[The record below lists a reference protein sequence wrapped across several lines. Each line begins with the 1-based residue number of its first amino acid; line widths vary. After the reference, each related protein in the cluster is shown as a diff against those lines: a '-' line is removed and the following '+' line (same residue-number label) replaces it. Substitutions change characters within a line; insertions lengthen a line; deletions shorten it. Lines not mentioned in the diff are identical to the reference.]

1 MMEKFDI
8 AIIGGGIV
16 GLATA
21 MSAQKKY
28 NNKKIAVFEK
38 ENSLANHQTGNNSG
52 VIHAGIYYQPTS
64 QKAKFCWP
72 GSLMLREFCDS
83 NKIKYEMC
91 GKLIIATDESEIE
104 RLNDLYERGKEN
116 GVVGLELVDQKRIH
130 EIEPYVK
137 AVKGLWSPNTGII
150 DYKKLTESYADIFK
164 KDGGKVYKNHKLLNI
179 NSTQNNIILE
189 TNNDDYETKYL
200 INCAGL
206 YADRVAKM
214 MNLDFD
220 VRIVPFRGEYYTLTN
235 KSEKMVNGLIYPVP
249 DPDLP
254 FLGVHF
260 TKRINGEVEAGPN
273 AVMAYSR
280 EGYKKSEINLKDMF
294 ESFSYPG
301 FWKMV
306 KSNWKTGISEQY
318 RSINKFKFVDSLK
331 KLIPCI
337 SSDDLTNP
345 GAGVRAQAIDKNGNL
360 LQDFSIVKTN
370 NSLHVLSA
378 PSPGATSSLKIAEHL
393 MTELTI

>member
-1 MMEKFDI
+1 MEKFDI
-8 AIIGGGIV
+8 SIIGGGIV

-21 MSAQKKY
+21 MYALEKY
-28 NNKKIAVFEK
+28 PNKKIGVFEK
-38 ENSLANHQTGNNSG
+38 EDVLAKHQTGNNSG
-52 VIHAGIYYQPTS
+52 VIHAGIYYQPSS

-72 GSLMLREFCDS
+72 GSLLLREFCDR
-83 NKIKYEMC
+83 NEINYEMC
-91 GKLIIATDESEIE
+91 GKLIVATDESEID
-104 RLNDLYERGKEN
+104 RLNNLYERGKQN
-116 GVVGLELVDQKRIH
+116 GVTGLQLIDKEKIN
-130 EIEPYVK
+130 EIEPYVD
-137 AVKGLWSPNTGII
+137 AIKGLWSPNTGII
-150 DYKKLTESYADIFK
+150 DYKDLTVAYSNIFENK
-164 KDGGKVYKNHKLLNI
+164 GGTIYKNQEILSI
-179 NSTQNNIILE
+179 NQTQNNLILQ
-189 TNNDDYETKYL
+189 TNSQEYETKYL
-200 INCAGL
+200 INCGGL
-206 YADRVAKM
+206 FADRVAKM
-214 MNLDFD
+214 MKLDFD

-235 KSEKMVNGLIYPVP
+235 ESKKMVNGLIYPVP

-280 EGYKKSEINLKDMF
+280 EGYNKFDINLKDMY

-306 KSNWKTGISEQY
+306 KSNWKTGLTEQY
-318 RSINKFKFVDSLK
+318 RSLNKLKFVDSLK
-331 KLIPCI
+331 KLIPTI
-337 SSDDLTNP
+337 SSKDLNNP

-360 LQDFSIVKTN
+360 LQDFSIVKTA

-393 MTELTI
+393 MKEIEI

>member
-1 MMEKFDI
+1 MEKIDI
-8 AIIGGGIV
+8 SIVGGGIV

-21 MSAQKKY
+21 MYAQEKY
-28 NNKKIAVFEK
+28 PDKKISVFEK
-38 ENSLANHQTGNNSG
+38 EDILAKHQTGNNSG
-52 VIHAGIYYQPTS
+52 VIHAGIYYQPSS

-72 GSLMLREFCDS
+72 GSLLLREFCDR
-83 NKIKYEMC
+83 NEIKYEMC
-91 GKLIIATDESEIE
+91 GKLIVATDESEIE
-104 RLNDLYERGKEN
+104 RLNNLYERGKQN
-116 GVVGLELVDQKRIH
+116 GVTGLQLIDKEKINEL
-130 EIEPYVK
+130 EPYVN
-137 AVKGLWSPNTGII
+137 AIKGLWSPNTGII
-150 DYKKLTESYADIFK
+150 DYKDLTVAYSNVFENK
-164 KDGGKVYKNHKLLNI
+164 GGIIYKNQEILSI
-179 NSTQNNIILE
+179 NQNQNNLILQ
-189 TNNDDYETKYL
+189 TNSQEYETKYL

-206 YADRVAKM
+206 FADRVAKM
-214 MNLDFD
+214 MKLDFD

-235 KSEKMVNGLIYPVP
+235 ESKNMVNGLIYPVP
-249 DPDLP
+249 DPELP

-280 EGYKKSEINLKDMF
+280 EGYNKFDINLKDMY

-306 KSNWKTGISEQY
+306 KSNWKTGLSEQY
-318 RSINKFKFVDSLK
+318 RSMNKLKFVDSLK
-331 KLIPCI
+331 KLIPTI
-337 SSDDLTNP
+337 SSKDLNNP

-360 LQDFSIVKTN
+360 LQDFSIVKTS

-393 MTELTI
+393 MTEIEI

>member
-1 MMEKFDI
+1 MKKFDI
-8 AIIGGGIV
+8 SIIGGGIV

-21 MSAQKKY
+21 MYAKEKY
-28 NNKKIAVFEK
+28 PEKTICVFEK
-38 ENSLANHQTGNNSG
+38 ENILAKHQTGNNSG
-52 VIHAGIYYQPTS
+52 VIHAGIYYQPNS

-72 GSLMLREFCDS
+72 GSLLLRKFCDQ
-83 NKIKYEMC
+83 NEIEYEMC
-91 GKLIIATDESEIE
+91 GKLIIATKEDEIE
-104 RLNDLYERGKEN
+104 RLNNLHERGLKN
-116 GVVGLELVDQKRIH
+116 GVEGLELIDKQKIK
-130 EIEPYVK
+130 EIEPYVE
-137 AVKGLWSPNTGII
+137 AIKGLWSPNTGII
-150 DYKKLTESYADIFK
+150 DYKKLTEAYANIFNNN
-164 KDGGKVYKNHKLLNI
+164 GGLILKNHELMNI
-179 NSTQNNIILE
+179 EENDKSLILE
-189 TNNDDYETKYL
+189 TNIGEYETNYL
-200 INCAGL
+200 INCSGL
-206 YADRVAKM
+206 FADRVAKM
-214 MNLDFD
+214 MDLDFD

-235 KSEKMVNGLIYPVP
+235 ESEKMVNGLIYPVP

-280 EGYKKSEINLKDMF
+280 EGYKKFDINLKDMY

-306 KSNWKTGISEQY
+306 KSNWKTGLSEQY
-318 RSINKFKFVDSLK
+318 RSLNKLKFVKSLQT
-331 KLIPCI
+331 LIPSI
-337 SSDDLTNP
+337 SSKDLTNP

-393 MTELTI
+393 MNEITI

>member
-1 MMEKFDI
+1 MKKFDI
-8 AIIGGGIV
+8 SIIGGGIV

-21 MSAQKKY
+21 MYAKEKY
-28 NNKKIAVFEK
+28 PEKTICVFEK
-38 ENSLANHQTGNNSG
+38 ENILAKHQTGNNSG
-52 VIHAGIYYQPTS
+52 VIHAGIYYQPNS

-72 GSLMLREFCDS
+72 GSLLLRKFCDQ
-83 NKIKYEMC
+83 NEIEYEMC
-91 GKLIIATDESEIE
+91 GKLIIATKEDEIE
-104 RLNDLYERGKEN
+104 RLNNLHERGLKN
-116 GVVGLELVDQKRIH
+116 GVEGLELIDKQKIK
-130 EIEPYVK
+130 EIEPYVE
-137 AVKGLWSPNTGII
+137 AIKGLWSPNTGII
-150 DYKKLTESYADIFK
+150 DYKKLTEAYANIFNNN
-164 KDGGKVYKNHKLLNI
+164 GGLILKNHELMNI
-179 NSTQNNIILE
+179 EENDKSLILE
-189 TNNDDYETKYL
+189 TNIGEYETNYL
-200 INCAGL
+200 INCSGL
-206 YADRVAKM
+206 FADRVAKM
-214 MNLDFD
+214 MDLDFD

-235 KSEKMVNGLIYPVP
+235 ESEKMVNGLIYPVP

-280 EGYKKSEINLKDMF
+280 EGYKKFDINLKDMY

-306 KSNWKTGISEQY
+306 KSNWKTGLSEQY
-318 RSINKFKFVDSLK
+318 RSLNKLKFVKSLQT
-331 KLIPCI
+331 LIPSI
-337 SSDDLTNP
+337 SSQDLTNP

-393 MTELTI
+393 MKEITI

>member
-1 MMEKFDI
+1 MKKFDI
-8 AIIGGGIV
+8 SIIGGGIV

-21 MSAQKKY
+21 MYAKEKY
-28 NNKKIAVFEK
+28 PEKTICVFEK
-38 ENSLANHQTGNNSG
+38 ENILAKHQTGNNSG
-52 VIHAGIYYQPTS
+52 VIHAGIYYQPNS

-72 GSLMLREFCDS
+72 GSLLLRKFCDQ
-83 NKIKYEMC
+83 NEIEYEMC
-91 GKLIIATDESEIE
+91 GKLIIATKEDEIE
-104 RLNDLYERGKEN
+104 RLNNLHERGLKN
-116 GVVGLELVDQKRIH
+116 GVKGLELIDKQKIK
-130 EIEPYVK
+130 EIERYVE
-137 AVKGLWSPNTGII
+137 AIKGLWSPNTGII
-150 DYKKLTESYADIFK
+150 DYKKLTEAYANIFNNN
-164 KDGGKVYKNHKLLNI
+164 GGLILKNHELMNI
-179 NSTQNNIILE
+179 EENDKSLILE
-189 TNNDDYETKYL
+189 TNIGEYETNYL
-200 INCAGL
+200 INCSGL
-206 YADRVAKM
+206 FADRVAKM
-214 MNLDFD
+214 MDLDFD

-235 KSEKMVNGLIYPVP
+235 ESEKMVNGLIYPVP

-280 EGYKKSEINLKDMF
+280 EGYKKFDINLKDMY

-306 KSNWKTGISEQY
+306 KSNWKTGLSEQY
-318 RSINKFKFVDSLK
+318 RSLNKLKFVKSLQT
-331 KLIPCI
+331 LIPSI
-337 SSDDLTNP
+337 SSKDLTNP

-393 MTELTI
+393 MNEITI

>member
-1 MMEKFDI
+1 MEKFDI
-8 AIIGGGIV
+8 SIIGGGIV

-21 MSAQKKY
+21 MYALEKY
-28 NNKKIAVFEK
+28 PNKKISVFEK
-38 ENSLANHQTGNNSG
+38 EDVLAKHQTGNNSG
-52 VIHAGIYYQPTS
+52 VIHAGIYYQPSS

-72 GSLMLREFCDS
+72 GSLLLREFCDR
-83 NKIKYEMC
+83 NEINYEMC
-91 GKLIIATDESEIE
+91 GKLIVATDESEID
-104 RLNDLYERGKEN
+104 RLNNLYERGKQN
-116 GVVGLELVDQKRIH
+116 GVTGLQLVDTEKIN
-130 EIEPYVK
+130 EIEPYVD
-137 AVKGLWSPNTGII
+137 AIKGLWSPNTGII
-150 DYKKLTESYADIFK
+150 DYKDLTVAYSNIFENK
-164 KDGGKVYKNHKLLNI
+164 GGTIYKNQEILSI
-179 NSTQNNIILE
+179 NQTQNNLILQ
-189 TNNDDYETKYL
+189 TNSQEYETKYL
-200 INCAGL
+200 INCGGL
-206 YADRVAKM
+206 FADRVAKM
-214 MNLDFD
+214 MKLDFD

-235 KSEKMVNGLIYPVP
+235 ESKKMVNGLIYPVP

-280 EGYKKSEINLKDMF
+280 EGYNKFDINLKDMY

-306 KSNWKTGISEQY
+306 KSNWKTGLAEQY
-318 RSINKFKFVDSLK
+318 RSLNKLKFVDSLK
-331 KLIPCI
+331 KLIPTI
-337 SSDDLTNP
+337 SSKDLNNP

-360 LQDFSIVKTN
+360 LQDFSIVKTE

-393 MTELTI
+393 MKEIEI

>member
-1 MMEKFDI
+1 MEKFDI
-8 AIIGGGIV
+8 SIIGGGIV

-21 MSAQKKY
+21 MYALEKY
-28 NNKKIAVFEK
+28 PDKKIGVFEK
-38 ENSLANHQTGNNSG
+38 EDVLAKHQTGNNSG
-52 VIHAGIYYQPTS
+52 VIHAGIYYQPSS

-72 GSLMLREFCDS
+72 GSLLLREFCDR
-83 NKIKYEMC
+83 NEINYEMC
-91 GKLIIATDESEIE
+91 GKLIVATDESEID
-104 RLNDLYERGKEN
+104 RLNNLYERGKQN
-116 GVVGLELVDQKRIH
+116 GVTGLQLIDKEKIN
-130 EIEPYVK
+130 EIEPYVD
-137 AVKGLWSPNTGII
+137 AIKGLWSPNTGII
-150 DYKKLTESYADIFK
+150 DYKDLTVAYSNIFENK
-164 KDGGKVYKNHKLLNI
+164 GGTIYKNQEILSI
-179 NSTQNNIILE
+179 NQTQNNLILQ
-189 TNNDDYETKYL
+189 TNSQEYETKYL
-200 INCAGL
+200 INCGGL
-206 YADRVAKM
+206 FADRVAKM
-214 MNLDFD
+214 MKLDFD

-235 KSEKMVNGLIYPVP
+235 ESKKMVNGLIYPVP

-280 EGYKKSEINLKDMF
+280 EGYNKFDINLKDMY

-306 KSNWKTGISEQY
+306 KSNWKTGLTEQY
-318 RSINKFKFVDSLK
+318 RSLNKLKFVDSLK
-331 KLIPCI
+331 KLIPTI
-337 SSDDLTNP
+337 SSKDLNNP

-360 LQDFSIVKTN
+360 LQDFSIVKTE

-393 MTELTI
+393 MKEIEI

>member
-1 MMEKFDI
+1 MKKFDI
-8 AIIGGGIV
+8 SIIGGGIV

-21 MSAQKKY
+21 MYAKEKY
-28 NNKKIAVFEK
+28 PEKTICVFEK
-38 ENSLANHQTGNNSG
+38 ENILAKHQTGNNSG
-52 VIHAGIYYQPTS
+52 VIHAGIYYQPNS

-72 GSLMLREFCDS
+72 GSLLLRKFCDQ
-83 NKIKYEMC
+83 NEIEYEMC
-91 GKLIIATDESEIE
+91 GKLIIATKEDEIE
-104 RLNDLYERGKEN
+104 RLNNLHERGLKN
-116 GVVGLELVDQKRIH
+116 GVEGLELIDKQKIK
-130 EIEPYVK
+130 EIEPYVE
-137 AVKGLWSPNTGII
+137 AIKGLWSPNTGII
-150 DYKKLTESYADIFK
+150 DYKKLTEAYANIFNNN
-164 KDGGKVYKNHKLLNI
+164 GGLILKNHELMNI
-179 NSTQNNIILE
+179 EENDKSLILE
-189 TNNDDYETKYL
+189 TNIGEYETNYL
-200 INCAGL
+200 INCSGL
-206 YADRVAKM
+206 FADRVAKM
-214 MNLDFD
+214 MDLDFD

-235 KSEKMVNGLIYPVP
+235 ESEKMVNGLIYPVP

-280 EGYKKSEINLKDMF
+280 EGYKKFDINLKDMY
-294 ESFSYPG
+294 ESFSYTG

-306 KSNWKTGISEQY
+306 KSNWKTGLSEQY
-318 RSINKFKFVDSLK
+318 RSLNKLKFVKSLQT
-331 KLIPCI
+331 LIPSI
-337 SSDDLTNP
+337 SSKDLTNP

-393 MTELTI
+393 MNEITI

>member
-1 MMEKFDI
+1 MKKFDI
-8 AIIGGGIV
+8 SIIGGGIV

-21 MSAQKKY
+21 MYAKEKY
-28 NNKKIAVFEK
+28 PEKTICVFEK
-38 ENSLANHQTGNNSG
+38 ENILAKHQTGNNSG
-52 VIHAGIYYQPTS
+52 VIHAGIYYQPNS

-72 GSLMLREFCDS
+72 GSLLLRKFCDQ
-83 NKIKYEMC
+83 NEIEYEMC
-91 GKLIIATDESEIE
+91 GKLIIATKEEELE
-104 RLNDLYERGKEN
+104 RLNTLHERGLKN
-116 GVVGLELVDQKRIH
+116 GVQDLELVDKQKIK
-130 EIEPYVK
+130 EIEPYVE
-137 AVKGLWSPNTGII
+137 AIKGLWSPNTGII
-150 DYKKLTESYADIFK
+150 DYKKLTEAYANIFNNN
-164 KDGGKVYKNHKLLNI
+164 GGLILKNHELINI
-179 NSTQNNIILE
+179 EENDKSLILE
-189 TNNDDYETKYL
+189 TNIGEYETNYL
-200 INCAGL
+200 INCSGL
-206 YADRVAKM
+206 FADRVAKM
-214 MNLDFD
+214 MDLDFD

-235 KSEKMVNGLIYPVP
+235 ESEKMVNGLIYPVP

-280 EGYKKSEINLKDMF
+280 EGYKKFDINLKDMY

-306 KSNWKTGISEQY
+306 KSNWKTGLSEQY
-318 RSINKFKFVDSLK
+318 RSLNKLKFVKSLQT
-331 KLIPCI
+331 LIPSI
-337 SSDDLTNP
+337 SSKDLTDP

-360 LQDFSIVKTN
+360 LQDFSIVKTD

-393 MTELTI
+393 MHEITI

>member
-1 MMEKFDI
+1 MEKFDI
-8 AIIGGGIV
+8 SIIGGGIV

-21 MSAQKKY
+21 MYALEKY
-28 NNKKIAVFEK
+28 PDKKIGVFEK
-38 ENSLANHQTGNNSG
+38 EDVLAKHQTGNNSG
-52 VIHAGIYYQPTS
+52 VIHAGIYYQPSS

-72 GSLMLREFCDS
+72 GSLLLREFCDK
-83 NKIKYEMC
+83 NEINYEMC
-91 GKLIIATDESEIE
+91 GKLIVATDESEIG
-104 RLNDLYERGKEN
+104 RLNNLYERGKQN
-116 GVVGLELVDQKRIH
+116 GVTGLQLIDKEKIN
-130 EIEPYVK
+130 EIEPYVD
-137 AVKGLWSPNTGII
+137 AIKGLWSPNTGII
-150 DYKKLTESYADIFK
+150 DYKDLTVAYSNIFENK
-164 KDGGKVYKNHKLLNI
+164 GGTIYKNQEILSI
-179 NSTQNNIILE
+179 NQTQNNLILQ
-189 TNNDDYETKYL
+189 TNSQEYETKYL

-206 YADRVAKM
+206 FADRVAKM
-214 MNLDFD
+214 MKLDFD

-235 KSEKMVNGLIYPVP
+235 ESKKMVNGLIYPVP

-280 EGYKKSEINLKDMF
+280 EGYNKFDINLKDMY

-306 KSNWKTGISEQY
+306 KSNWKTGLTEQY
-318 RSINKFKFVDSLK
+318 RSLNKLKFVDSLK
-331 KLIPCI
+331 KLIPTI
-337 SSDDLTNP
+337 SSKDLNNP

-360 LQDFSIVKTN
+360 LQDFSIVKTE

-393 MTELTI
+393 MKEIEI

>member
-1 MMEKFDI
+1 MEKSDI
-8 AIIGGGIV
+8 SIIGGGIV

-21 MSAQKKY
+21 MYAQEKY
-28 NNKKIAVFEK
+28 PDKKISVFEK
-38 ENSLANHQTGNNSG
+38 EDVLAKHQTGNNSG
-52 VIHAGIYYQPTS
+52 VIHAGIYYQPSS

-72 GSLMLREFCDS
+72 GSLLLRDFCDR
-83 NKIKYEMC
+83 NEIKYEMC
-91 GKLIIATDESEIE
+91 GKLIVATDESEIG
-104 RLNDLYERGKEN
+104 RLNNLYERGKQN
-116 GVVGLELVDQKRIH
+116 GVTGLQLIDKEKIN
-130 EIEPYVK
+130 EIEPYVD
-137 AVKGLWSPNTGII
+137 AIKGLWSPNTGII
-150 DYKKLTESYADIFK
+150 DYKDLTVAYSNIFENK
-164 KDGGKVYKNHKLLNI
+164 GGTIYKNQEILSI
-179 NSTQNNIILE
+179 NQTQNNLILQ
-189 TNNDDYETKYL
+189 TNSQEYETKYL
-200 INCAGL
+200 INCGGL
-206 YADRVAKM
+206 FADRVAKM
-214 MNLDFD
+214 MKLDFD

-235 KSEKMVNGLIYPVP
+235 ESKKMVNGLIYPVP

-280 EGYKKSEINLKDMF
+280 EGYNKFDINLKDMY

-306 KSNWKTGISEQY
+306 KSNWKTGLTEQY
-318 RSINKFKFVDSLK
+318 RSLNKLKFVDSLK
-331 KLIPCI
+331 KLIPTI
-337 SSDDLTNP
+337 SSKDLNNP

-360 LQDFSIVKTN
+360 LQDFSIVKTE

-393 MTELTI
+393 MKEIEI

>member
-1 MMEKFDI
+1 MKKFDI
-8 AIIGGGIV
+8 SIIGGGIV

-21 MSAQKKY
+21 MYAKEKY
-28 NNKKIAVFEK
+28 PEKTICVFEK
-38 ENSLANHQTGNNSG
+38 ENILAKHQTGNNSG
-52 VIHAGIYYQPTS
+52 VIHAGIYYQPNS

-72 GSLMLREFCDS
+72 GSLLLRKFCDQ
-83 NKIKYEMC
+83 NEIEYEMC
-91 GKLIIATDESEIE
+91 GKLIIATKEDEIE
-104 RLNDLYERGKEN
+104 RLNNLHERGLKN
-116 GVVGLELVDQKRIH
+116 GVKGLELIDKQKIK
-130 EIEPYVK
+130 EIEPYVE
-137 AVKGLWSPNTGII
+137 AIKGLWSPNTGII
-150 DYKKLTESYADIFK
+150 DYKKLTEAYANIFNNN
-164 KDGGKVYKNHKLLNI
+164 GGLILKNHELMNI
-179 NSTQNNIILE
+179 EENDKSLILE
-189 TNNDDYETKYL
+189 TNIGEYETNYL
-200 INCAGL
+200 INCSGL
-206 YADRVAKM
+206 FADRVAKM
-214 MNLDFD
+214 MDLDFD

-235 KSEKMVNGLIYPVP
+235 ESEKMVNGLIYPVP

-280 EGYKKSEINLKDMF
+280 EGYKKFDINLKDMY

-306 KSNWKTGISEQY
+306 KSNWKTGLSEQY
-318 RSINKFKFVDSLK
+318 RSLNKLKFVKSLQT
-331 KLIPCI
+331 LIPSI
-337 SSDDLTNP
+337 SSKDLTNP

-393 MTELTI
+393 MNEITI

>member
-1 MMEKFDI
+1 MEKFDI
-8 AIIGGGIV
+8 SIIGGGIV

-21 MSAQKKY
+21 MYALEKY
-28 NNKKIAVFEK
+28 PNKKIGVFEK
-38 ENSLANHQTGNNSG
+38 EDVLAKHQTGNNSG
-52 VIHAGIYYQPTS
+52 VIHAGIYYQPSS

-72 GSLMLREFCDS
+72 GSLLLREFCDR
-83 NKIKYEMC
+83 NEINYEMC
-91 GKLIIATDESEIE
+91 GKLIVATDESEID
-104 RLNDLYERGKEN
+104 RLNNLYERGKQN
-116 GVVGLELVDQKRIH
+116 GVTGLQLIDKEKIN
-130 EIEPYVK
+130 EIEPYVD
-137 AVKGLWSPNTGII
+137 AIKGLWSPNTGII
-150 DYKKLTESYADIFK
+150 DYKDLTVAYSNIFENK
-164 KDGGKVYKNHKLLNI
+164 GGTIYKNQEILSI
-179 NSTQNNIILE
+179 NQTQNNLILQ
-189 TNNDDYETKYL
+189 TNSQEYETKYL
-200 INCAGL
+200 INCGGL
-206 YADRVAKM
+206 FADRVAKM
-214 MNLDFD
+214 MKLDFD

-235 KSEKMVNGLIYPVP
+235 ESKKMVNGLIYPVP

-280 EGYKKSEINLKDMF
+280 EGYNKFDINLKDMY

-306 KSNWKTGISEQY
+306 KSNWKTGLTEQY
-318 RSINKFKFVDSLK
+318 RSLNKLKFVDSLK
-331 KLIPCI
+331 KLIPTI
-337 SSDDLTNP
+337 SSKDLNNP

-360 LQDFSIVKTN
+360 LQDFSIVKTE

-393 MTELTI
+393 MKEIEI

>member
-1 MMEKFDI
+1 MKKFDI
-8 AIIGGGIV
+8 SIIGGGIV

-21 MSAQKKY
+21 MYAKEKY
-28 NNKKIAVFEK
+28 PEKTICVFEK
-38 ENSLANHQTGNNSG
+38 ENILAKHQTGNNSG
-52 VIHAGIYYQPTS
+52 VIHAGIYYQPNS

-72 GSLMLREFCDS
+72 GSLLLRKFCDQ
-83 NKIKYEMC
+83 NEIEYEMC
-91 GKLIIATDESEIE
+91 GKLIIATKEEELE
-104 RLNDLYERGKEN
+104 RLNTLHERGLKN
-116 GVVGLELVDQKRIH
+116 GVQDLELVDKQKIK
-130 EIEPYVK
+130 EIEPYVE
-137 AVKGLWSPNTGII
+137 AIKGLWSPNTGII
-150 DYKKLTESYADIFK
+150 DYKKLTEAYANIFNNN
-164 KDGGKVYKNHKLLNI
+164 GGLILKNHELINI
-179 NSTQNNIILE
+179 EENDKSLILE
-189 TNNDDYETKYL
+189 TNNDEYETNYL
-200 INCAGL
+200 INCSGL
-206 YADRVAKM
+206 FADRVAKM
-214 MNLDFD
+214 MDLDFD

-235 KSEKMVNGLIYPVP
+235 ESEKMVNGLIYPVP

-280 EGYKKSEINLKDMF
+280 EGYKKFDINLKDMY

-306 KSNWKTGISEQY
+306 KSNWKTGLSEQY
-318 RSINKFKFVDSLK
+318 RSLNKLKFVKSLQT
-331 KLIPCI
+331 LIPSI
-337 SSDDLTNP
+337 SSKDLTDP

-360 LQDFSIVKTN
+360 LQDFSIVKTD

-393 MTELTI
+393 MHEITI

>member
-1 MMEKFDI
+1 MKKFDI
-8 AIIGGGIV
+8 SIIGGGIV

-21 MSAQKKY
+21 MYAKEKY
-28 NNKKIAVFEK
+28 PEKTICVFEK
-38 ENSLANHQTGNNSG
+38 ENILAKHQTGNNSG
-52 VIHAGIYYQPTS
+52 VIHAGIYYQPNS
-64 QKAKFCWP
+64 QKAQFCWP
-72 GSLMLREFCDS
+72 GSLLLRKFCDQ
-83 NKIKYEMC
+83 NEIEYEMC
-91 GKLIIATDESEIE
+91 GKLIIATKEDEIE
-104 RLNDLYERGKEN
+104 RLNNLHERGLKN
-116 GVVGLELVDQKRIH
+116 GVKGLELIDKQKIK
-130 EIEPYVK
+130 EIEPYVE
-137 AVKGLWSPNTGII
+137 AIKGLWSPNTGII
-150 DYKKLTESYADIFK
+150 DYKKLTEAYANIFNNN
-164 KDGGKVYKNHKLLNI
+164 GGLILKNHELMNI
-179 NSTQNNIILE
+179 EENDKSLILE
-189 TNNDDYETKYL
+189 TNIGEYETNYL
-200 INCAGL
+200 INCSGL
-206 YADRVAKM
+206 FADRVAKM
-214 MNLDFD
+214 MDLDFN

-235 KSEKMVNGLIYPVP
+235 ESEKMVNGLIYPVP

-280 EGYKKSEINLKDMF
+280 EGYKKFDINLKDMY

-306 KSNWKTGISEQY
+306 KSNWKTGLSEQY
-318 RSINKFKFVDSLK
+318 RSLNKLKFVKSLQT
-331 KLIPCI
+331 LIPSI
-337 SSDDLTNP
+337 SSKDLTNP

-393 MTELTI
+393 MNEITI

>member
-1 MMEKFDI
+1 MEKFDI
-8 AIIGGGIV
+8 SIIGGGIV

-21 MSAQKKY
+21 MYALEKY
-28 NNKKIAVFEK
+28 PDKKIGVFEK
-38 ENSLANHQTGNNSG
+38 EDVLAKHQTGNNSG
-52 VIHAGIYYQPTS
+52 VIHAGIYYQPSS

-72 GSLMLREFCDS
+72 GSLLLREFCDK
-83 NKIKYEMC
+83 NEINYEMC
-91 GKLIIATDESEIE
+91 GKLIVATDESEIE
-104 RLNDLYERGKEN
+104 RLNNLYERGKQN
-116 GVVGLELVDQKRIH
+116 GVTGLQLIDKEKIN
-130 EIEPYVK
+130 EIEPYVD
-137 AVKGLWSPNTGII
+137 AIKGLWSPNTGII
-150 DYKKLTESYADIFK
+150 DYKELTVAYSNIFESK
-164 KDGGKVYKNHKLLNI
+164 GGTIYRNQEILSI
-179 NSTQNNIILE
+179 NQSQNNLILQ
-189 TNNDDYETKYL
+189 TNSQEYETKYL

-206 YADRVAKM
+206 FADRVAKM
-214 MNLDFD
+214 MKLDFD

-235 KSEKMVNGLIYPVP
+235 ESKKMVNGLIYPVP

-280 EGYKKSEINLKDMF
+280 EGYNKFDINLKDMY

-306 KSNWKTGISEQY
+306 KSNWKTGLTEQY
-318 RSINKFKFVDSLK
+318 RSLNKLKFVDSLQ
-331 KLIPCI
+331 KLIPTI
-337 SSDDLTNP
+337 SSKDLNNP

-360 LQDFSIVKTN
+360 LQDFSIVKTE

-393 MTELTI
+393 MKEIEI

>member
-1 MMEKFDI
+1 MKKFDI
-8 AIIGGGIV
+8 SIIGGGIV

-21 MSAQKKY
+21 MYAKEKY
-28 NNKKIAVFEK
+28 PEKTICVFEK
-38 ENSLANHQTGNNSG
+38 ENILAKHQTGNNSG
-52 VIHAGIYYQPTS
+52 VIHAGIYYQPNS

-72 GSLMLREFCDS
+72 GSLLLRKFCDQ
-83 NKIKYEMC
+83 NEIEYEMC
-91 GKLIIATDESEIE
+91 GKLIIATKEDEIE
-104 RLNDLYERGKEN
+104 RLNNLHERGLKN
-116 GVVGLELVDQKRIH
+116 GVEVLELIDKQKIK
-130 EIEPYVK
+130 EIEPYVE
-137 AVKGLWSPNTGII
+137 AIKGLWSPNTGII
-150 DYKKLTESYADIFK
+150 DYKKLTEAYANIFNNN
-164 KDGGKVYKNHKLLNI
+164 GGLILKNHELMNI
-179 NSTQNNIILE
+179 EENDKSLILE
-189 TNNDDYETKYL
+189 TNIGEYETNYL
-200 INCAGL
+200 INCSGL
-206 YADRVAKM
+206 FADRVAKM
-214 MNLDFD
+214 MDLDFD

-235 KSEKMVNGLIYPVP
+235 ESEKMVNGLIYPVP

-280 EGYKKSEINLKDMF
+280 EGYKKFDINLKDMY

-306 KSNWKTGISEQY
+306 KSNWKTGLSEQY
-318 RSINKFKFVDSLK
+318 RSLNKLKFVKSLQT
-331 KLIPCI
+331 LIPSI
-337 SSDDLTNP
+337 SSQDLTNP

-393 MTELTI
+393 MKEITI

>member
-1 MMEKFDI
+1 MEKIDI
-8 AIIGGGIV
+8 SIVGGGIV

-21 MSAQKKY
+21 MYAQEKY
-28 NNKKIAVFEK
+28 PDKKISVFEK
-38 ENSLANHQTGNNSG
+38 EDILAKHQTGNNSG
-52 VIHAGIYYQPTS
+52 VIHAGIYYQPSS

-72 GSLMLREFCDS
+72 GSLLLREFCDR
-83 NKIKYEMC
+83 NEIKYEMC
-91 GKLIIATDESEIE
+91 GKLIVATDESEIE
-104 RLNDLYERGKEN
+104 RLNNLYERGKQN
-116 GVVGLELVDQKRIH
+116 GVTGLQLIDKEKINEL
-130 EIEPYVK
+130 EPYVN
-137 AVKGLWSPNTGII
+137 AIKGLWSPNTGII
-150 DYKKLTESYADIFK
+150 DYKDLTVAYSNVFENK
-164 KDGGKVYKNHKLLNI
+164 GGIIYKNQEIQSI
-179 NSTQNNIILE
+179 NQNQNNLILQ
-189 TNNDDYETKYL
+189 TNSQEYETKYL

-206 YADRVAKM
+206 FADRVAKM
-214 MNLDFD
+214 MKLDFD

-235 KSEKMVNGLIYPVP
+235 ESKNMVNGLIYPVP
-249 DPDLP
+249 DPELP

-280 EGYKKSEINLKDMF
+280 EGYNKFDINLKDMY

-306 KSNWKTGISEQY
+306 KSNWKTGLTEQY
-318 RSINKFKFVDSLK
+318 RSLNKLKFVDSLK
-331 KLIPCI
+331 KLIPTI
-337 SSDDLTNP
+337 SSKDLNNP

-360 LQDFSIVKTN
+360 LQDFSIVKTS

-393 MTELTI
+393 MTEIEI

>member
-1 MMEKFDI
+1 MKKFDI
-8 AIIGGGIV
+8 SIIGGGIV

-21 MSAQKKY
+21 MYAKEKY
-28 NNKKIAVFEK
+28 PEKTICVFEK
-38 ENSLANHQTGNNSG
+38 ENILAKHQTGNNSG
-52 VIHAGIYYQPTS
+52 VIHAGIYYQPNS

-72 GSLMLREFCDS
+72 GSLLLRKFCDQ
-83 NKIKYEMC
+83 NEIEYEMC
-91 GKLIIATDESEIE
+91 GKLIIATKEDEIE
-104 RLNDLYERGKEN
+104 RLNNLHERGLKN
-116 GVVGLELVDQKRIH
+116 GVEGLELIDKQKIK
-130 EIEPYVK
+130 EIEPYVE
-137 AVKGLWSPNTGII
+137 AIKGLWSPNTGII
-150 DYKKLTESYADIFK
+150 DYKKLTEAYANIFNNN
-164 KDGGKVYKNHKLLNI
+164 GGLILKNHELMNI
-179 NSTQNNIILE
+179 EENDKSLILE
-189 TNNDDYETKYL
+189 TNIGEYETNYL
-200 INCAGL
+200 INCSGL
-206 YADRVAKM
+206 FADRVAKM
-214 MNLDFD
+214 MDLDFD

-235 KSEKMVNGLIYPVP
+235 ESEKMVNGLIYPVP

-280 EGYKKSEINLKDMF
+280 EGYKKFDINLKDMY

-306 KSNWKTGISEQY
+306 RSNWKTGLSEQY
-318 RSINKFKFVDSLK
+318 RSLNKLKFVKSLQT
-331 KLIPCI
+331 LIPSI
-337 SSDDLTNP
+337 SSKDLTNP

-360 LQDFSIVKTN
+360 LQDFSIVKTS

-393 MTELTI
+393 MNEITI

>member
-1 MMEKFDI
+1 MEKFDI
-8 AIIGGGIV
+8 SIIGGGIV

-21 MSAQKKY
+21 MYAQEKY
-28 NNKKIAVFEK
+28 PDKKISVFEK
-38 ENSLANHQTGNNSG
+38 EDVLAKHQTGNNSG

-72 GSLMLREFCDS
+72 GSLLLRDFCDR
-83 NKIKYEMC
+83 NEIKYEMC
-91 GKLIIATDESEIE
+91 GKLIVATDDSEIG
-104 RLNDLYERGKEN
+104 RLNNLYERGKQN
-116 GVVGLELVDQKRIH
+116 GVTGLKLIDTEKIN
-130 EIEPYVK
+130 EIEPYVD
-137 AVKGLWSPNTGII
+137 AIKGLWSPNTGII
-150 DYKKLTESYADIFK
+150 DYKDLTIAYSNILENK
-164 KDGGKVYKNHKLLNI
+164 GGTIYKNQEILSI
-179 NSTQNNIILE
+179 NQTQNNLILQ
-189 TNNDDYETKYL
+189 TNSQEYETKYL

-206 YADRVAKM
+206 FADRVAKM
-214 MNLDFD
+214 MKLEFD

-235 KSEKMVNGLIYPVP
+235 ESKKMVNGLIYPVP
-249 DPDLP
+249 DPELP

-280 EGYKKSEINLKDMF
+280 EGYKKFDINFKDMY

-306 KSNWKTGISEQY
+306 KSNWKTGLNEQY
-318 RSINKFKFVDSLK
+318 RSLNKLKFVDSLK
-331 KLIPCI
+331 KLIPTI
-337 SSDDLTNP
+337 SSKDLNNP

-360 LQDFSIVKTN
+360 LQDFSIVKTE

-393 MTELTI
+393 MKEIEI

>member
-1 MMEKFDI
+1 MKKFDI
-8 AIIGGGIV
+8 SIIGGGIV

-21 MSAQKKY
+21 MYAKEKY
-28 NNKKIAVFEK
+28 PEKTICVFEK
-38 ENSLANHQTGNNSG
+38 ENILAKHQTGNNSG
-52 VIHAGIYYQPTS
+52 VIHAGIYYQPNS

-72 GSLMLREFCDS
+72 GSLLLRKFCDQ
-83 NKIKYEMC
+83 NEIEYEMC
-91 GKLIIATDESEIE
+91 GKLIIATKEDEIE
-104 RLNDLYERGKEN
+104 RLNNLHERGLKN
-116 GVVGLELVDQKRIH
+116 GVEGLELIDKQKIK
-130 EIEPYVK
+130 EIEPYVE
-137 AVKGLWSPNTGII
+137 AIKGLWSPNTGII
-150 DYKKLTESYADIFK
+150 DYKKLTEAYANIFNNN
-164 KDGGKVYKNHKLLNI
+164 GGLILKNHELMNI
-179 NSTQNNIILE
+179 EENDKSLILE
-189 TNNDDYETKYL
+189 TNIGEYETNYL
-200 INCAGL
+200 INCSGL
-206 YADRVAKM
+206 FADRVAKM
-214 MNLDFD
+214 MDLDFD

-235 KSEKMVNGLIYPVP
+235 ESEKMVNGLIYPVP

-280 EGYKKSEINLKDMF
+280 EGYKKFDINLKDMY
-294 ESFSYPG
+294 ESFSYTG

-306 KSNWKTGISEQY
+306 KSNWKTGLSEQY
-318 RSINKFKFVDSLK
+318 RSLNKLKFVKSLQT
-331 KLIPCI
+331 LIPSI
-337 SSDDLTNP
+337 SSQDLTNP

-393 MTELTI
+393 MNEITI

>member
-1 MMEKFDI
+1 MKKFDI
-8 AIIGGGIV
+8 SIIGGGIV

-21 MSAQKKY
+21 MYAKEKY
-28 NNKKIAVFEK
+28 PEKTICVFEK
-38 ENSLANHQTGNNSG
+38 ENILAKHQTGNNSG
-52 VIHAGIYYQPTS
+52 VIHAGIYYQPNS

-72 GSLMLREFCDS
+72 GSLLLRKFCDQ
-83 NKIKYEMC
+83 NEIEYEMC
-91 GKLIIATDESEIE
+91 GKLIIATKEDEIE
-104 RLNDLYERGKEN
+104 RLNNLHERGLKN
-116 GVVGLELVDQKRIH
+116 GVEGLELIDKQKIK
-130 EIEPYVK
+130 EIEPYVE
-137 AVKGLWSPNTGII
+137 AIKGLWSPNTGII
-150 DYKKLTESYADIFK
+150 DYKKLTEAYANIFNNN
-164 KDGGKVYKNHKLLNI
+164 GGLILKNHELMNI
-179 NSTQNNIILE
+179 EENDKSLILE
-189 TNNDDYETKYL
+189 TNIGEYETNYL
-200 INCAGL
+200 INCSGL
-206 YADRVAKM
+206 FADRVAKM
-214 MNLDFD
+214 MDLDFD

-235 KSEKMVNGLIYPVP
+235 ESEKMVNGLIYPVP

-280 EGYKKSEINLKDMF
+280 EGYKKFDINLKDMY

-306 KSNWKTGISEQY
+306 KSNWKTGLSEQY
-318 RSINKFKFVDSLK
+318 RSLNKLKFVKSLQT
-331 KLIPCI
+331 LIPSI
-337 SSDDLTNP
+337 SSQDLTNP

-393 MTELTI
+393 MNEITI

>member
-1 MMEKFDI
+1 MKKFDI
-8 AIIGGGIV
+8 SIIGGGIV

-21 MSAQKKY
+21 MYAKEKY
-28 NNKKIAVFEK
+28 PEKTICVFEK
-38 ENSLANHQTGNNSG
+38 ENILAKHQTGNNSG
-52 VIHAGIYYQPTS
+52 VIHAGIYYQPNS

-72 GSLMLREFCDS
+72 GSLLLRKFCDQ
-83 NKIKYEMC
+83 NEIEYEMC
-91 GKLIIATDESEIE
+91 GKLIIATKEDEIE
-104 RLNDLYERGKEN
+104 RLNNLHERGLKN
-116 GVVGLELVDQKRIH
+116 GVEGLELIDKQKIK
-130 EIEPYVK
+130 EIEPY
-137 AVKGLWSPNTGII
+137 AEAIKGLWSPNTGII
-150 DYKKLTESYADIFK
+150 DYKKLTEAYANIFNNN
-164 KDGGKVYKNHKLLNI
+164 GGLILKNHELMNI
-179 NSTQNNIILE
+179 EENDKSLILE
-189 TNNDDYETKYL
+189 TNIGEYETNYL
-200 INCAGL
+200 INCSGL
-206 YADRVAKM
+206 FADRVAKM
-214 MNLDFD
+214 MDLDFD

-235 KSEKMVNGLIYPVP
+235 ESEKMVNGLIYPVP

-280 EGYKKSEINLKDMF
+280 EGYKKFDINLKDMY

-306 KSNWKTGISEQY
+306 KSNWKTGLSEQY
-318 RSINKFKFVDSLK
+318 RSLNKLKFVKSLQT
-331 KLIPCI
+331 LIPSI
-337 SSDDLTNP
+337 SSQDLTNP

-393 MTELTI
+393 MKEITI

>member
-1 MMEKFDI
+1 MKKFDI
-8 AIIGGGIV
+8 SIIGGGIV

-21 MSAQKKY
+21 MYAKEKY
-28 NNKKIAVFEK
+28 PEKTICVFEK
-38 ENSLANHQTGNNSG
+38 ENILAKHQTGNNSG
-52 VIHAGIYYQPTS
+52 VIHAGIYYQPNS

-72 GSLMLREFCDS
+72 GSLLLRKFCDQ
-83 NKIKYEMC
+83 NEIEYEMC
-91 GKLIIATDESEIE
+91 GKLIIATKEDEIE
-104 RLNDLYERGKEN
+104 RLNNLHERGLKN
-116 GVVGLELVDQKRIH
+116 GVEGLELIDKQKIK
-130 EIEPYVK
+130 EIEPYVE
-137 AVKGLWSPNTGII
+137 AIKGLWSPNTGII
-150 DYKKLTESYADIFK
+150 DYKKLTEAYANIFNNN
-164 KDGGKVYKNHKLLNI
+164 GGLILKNHELMNI
-179 NSTQNNIILE
+179 EENDKSLILE
-189 TNNDDYETKYL
+189 TNIGEYETNYL
-200 INCAGL
+200 INCSGL
-206 YADRVAKM
+206 FADRVAKM
-214 MNLDFD
+214 MDLDFD

-235 KSEKMVNGLIYPVP
+235 ESEKMVNGLIYPVP

-280 EGYKKSEINLKDMF
+280 EGYKKFDINLKDMY

-306 KSNWKTGISEQY
+306 RSNWKTGLSEQY
-318 RSINKFKFVDSLK
+318 RSLNKLKFVKSLQT
-331 KLIPCI
+331 LIPSI
-337 SSDDLTNP
+337 SSQDLTNP

-393 MTELTI
+393 MNEITI

>member
-1 MMEKFDI
+1 MKKFDI
-8 AIIGGGIV
+8 SIIGGGIV

-21 MSAQKKY
+21 MYAKEKY
-28 NNKKIAVFEK
+28 PEKTICVFEK
-38 ENSLANHQTGNNSG
+38 ENILAKHQTGNNSG
-52 VIHAGIYYQPTS
+52 VIHAGIYYHPNS

-72 GSLMLREFCDS
+72 GSLLLRKFCDQ
-83 NKIKYEMC
+83 NEIEYEMC
-91 GKLIIATDESEIE
+91 GKLIIATKEDEIE
-104 RLNDLYERGKEN
+104 RLNNLHERGLKN
-116 GVVGLELVDQKRIH
+116 GVEGLELIDKQKIK
-130 EIEPYVK
+130 EIEPYVE
-137 AVKGLWSPNTGII
+137 AIKGLWSPNTGII
-150 DYKKLTESYADIFK
+150 DYKKLTEAYANIFNNN
-164 KDGGKVYKNHKLLNI
+164 GGLILKNHELMNI
-179 NSTQNNIILE
+179 EENDKSLILE
-189 TNNDDYETKYL
+189 TNIGEYETNYL
-200 INCAGL
+200 INCSGL
-206 YADRVAKM
+206 FADRVAKM
-214 MNLDFD
+214 MDLDFD

-235 KSEKMVNGLIYPVP
+235 ESEKMVNGLIYPVP

-280 EGYKKSEINLKDMF
+280 EGYKKFDINLKDMY

-306 KSNWKTGISEQY
+306 KSNWKTGLSEQY
-318 RSINKFKFVDSLK
+318 RSLNKLKFVKSLQT
-331 KLIPCI
+331 LIPSI
-337 SSDDLTNP
+337 SSKDLTNP

-393 MTELTI
+393 MNEITI

>member
-1 MMEKFDI
+1 MEKFDI
-8 AIIGGGIV
+8 SIIGGGIV

-21 MSAQKKY
+21 MYALEKY
-28 NNKKIAVFEK
+28 PDKKIGVFEK
-38 ENSLANHQTGNNSG
+38 EDVLAKHQTGNNSG
-52 VIHAGIYYQPTS
+52 VIHAGIYYQPSS

-72 GSLMLREFCDS
+72 GSLLLREFCDK
-83 NKIKYEMC
+83 NEINYEMC
-91 GKLIIATDESEIE
+91 GKLIVATDESEIE
-104 RLNDLYERGKEN
+104 RLNNLYERGKQN
-116 GVVGLELVDQKRIH
+116 GVTGLQLIDKEKIN
-130 EIEPYVK
+130 EIEPYVD
-137 AVKGLWSPNTGII
+137 AIKGLWSPNTGII
-150 DYKKLTESYADIFK
+150 DYKDLTVAYSNIFENK
-164 KDGGKVYKNHKLLNI
+164 GGTIYKNQEILSI
-179 NSTQNNIILE
+179 NQTQNNLILQ
-189 TNNDDYETKYL
+189 TNSQEYETKYL

-206 YADRVAKM
+206 FADRVAKM
-214 MNLDFD
+214 MKLDFD

-235 KSEKMVNGLIYPVP
+235 ESKKMVNGLIYPVP

-280 EGYKKSEINLKDMF
+280 EGYNKFDINLKDMY

-306 KSNWKTGISEQY
+306 KSNWKTGLTEQY
-318 RSINKFKFVDSLK
+318 RSLNKLKFVDSLK
-331 KLIPCI
+331 KLIPTI
-337 SSDDLTNP
+337 SSKDLNNP

-360 LQDFSIVKTN
+360 LQDFSIVKTE

-393 MTELTI
+393 MKEIEI

>member
-1 MMEKFDI
+1 MKKIDI
-8 AIIGGGIV
+8 SIIGGGIV

-21 MSAQKKY
+21 MYAKEKY
-28 NNKKIAVFEK
+28 PEKTICVFEK
-38 ENSLANHQTGNNSG
+38 ENILAKHQTGNNSG
-52 VIHAGIYYQPTS
+52 VIHAGIYYQPNS

-72 GSLMLREFCDS
+72 GSLLLRKFCDQ
-83 NKIKYEMC
+83 NEIEYEMC
-91 GKLIIATDESEIE
+91 GKLIIATKEDEIE
-104 RLNDLYERGKEN
+104 RLNNLHERGLKN
-116 GVVGLELVDQKRIH
+116 GVEGLELIDKQKIK
-130 EIEPYVK
+130 EIEPYVE
-137 AVKGLWSPNTGII
+137 AIKGLWSPNTGII
-150 DYKKLTESYADIFK
+150 DYKKLTEAYANIFNNN
-164 KDGGKVYKNHKLLNI
+164 GGLILKNHELMNI
-179 NSTQNNIILE
+179 EENDKSLILE
-189 TNNDDYETKYL
+189 TNIGEYETNYL
-200 INCAGL
+200 INCSGL
-206 YADRVAKM
+206 FADRVAKM
-214 MNLDFD
+214 MDLDFD

-235 KSEKMVNGLIYPVP
+235 ESEKMVNGLIYPVP

-280 EGYKKSEINLKDMF
+280 EGYKKFDINLKDMY

-306 KSNWKTGISEQY
+306 KSNWKTGLSEQY
-318 RSINKFKFVDSLK
+318 RSLNKLKFVKSLQT
-331 KLIPCI
+331 LIPSI
-337 SSDDLTNP
+337 SSQDLTNP

-393 MTELTI
+393 MNEITI

>member
-1 MMEKFDI
+1 MKKFDI
-8 AIIGGGIV
+8 SIIGGGIV

-21 MSAQKKY
+21 MYAKEKY
-28 NNKKIAVFEK
+28 PEKSICVFEK
-38 ENSLANHQTGNNSG
+38 ENILAKHQTGNNSG
-52 VIHAGIYYQPTS
+52 VIHAGIYYQPNS

-72 GSLMLREFCDS
+72 GSLLLRKFCDQ
-83 NKIKYEMC
+83 NEIEYEMC
-91 GKLIIATDESEIE
+91 GKLIIATKEEELE
-104 RLNDLYERGKEN
+104 RLNTLHERGLKN
-116 GVVGLELVDQKRIH
+116 GVQDLELVDKQKIK
-130 EIEPYVK
+130 EIEPYVE
-137 AVKGLWSPNTGII
+137 AIKGLWSPNTGII
-150 DYKKLTESYADIFK
+150 DYKKLTEAYANIFNNN
-164 KDGGKVYKNHKLLNI
+164 GGLILKNHELINI
-179 NSTQNNIILE
+179 EENDKSLILE
-189 TNNDDYETKYL
+189 TNNDEYETNYL
-200 INCAGL
+200 INCSGL
-206 YADRVAKM
+206 FADRVAKM
-214 MNLDFD
+214 MDLDFD

-235 KSEKMVNGLIYPVP
+235 ESEKMVNGLIYPVP

-280 EGYKKSEINLKDMF
+280 EGYKKFNINLKDMY

-306 KSNWKTGISEQY
+306 KSNWKTGLSEQY
-318 RSINKFKFVDSLK
+318 RSLNKLKFVKSLQT
-331 KLIPCI
+331 LIPSI
-337 SSDDLTNP
+337 SSKDLTDP

-360 LQDFSIVKTN
+360 LQDFSIVKTD

-393 MTELTI
+393 MHEITI

>member
-1 MMEKFDI
+1 MEKIDI
-8 AIIGGGIV
+8 SIVGGGIV

-21 MSAQKKY
+21 MYAQEKY
-28 NNKKIAVFEK
+28 PDKKISVFEK
-38 ENSLANHQTGNNSG
+38 EDILAKHQTGNNSG
-52 VIHAGIYYQPTS
+52 VIHAGIYYQPSS

-72 GSLMLREFCDS
+72 GSLLLREFCDR
-83 NKIKYEMC
+83 NEIKYEMC
-91 GKLIIATDESEIE
+91 GKLIVATDESEIE
-104 RLNDLYERGKEN
+104 RLNNLYERGKQN
-116 GVVGLELVDQKRIH
+116 GVTGLQLIDKEKINEL
-130 EIEPYVK
+130 EPYVN
-137 AVKGLWSPNTGII
+137 AIKGLWSPNTGII
-150 DYKKLTESYADIFK
+150 DYKDLTVAYSNVFENK
-164 KDGGKVYKNHKLLNI
+164 GGIIYKNQEIQSI
-179 NSTQNNIILE
+179 NQNQNNLILQ
-189 TNNDDYETKYL
+189 TNSQEYETKYL

-206 YADRVAKM
+206 FADRVAKM
-214 MNLDFD
+214 MKLDFD

-235 KSEKMVNGLIYPVP
+235 ESKNMVNGLIYPVP
-249 DPDLP
+249 DPELP

-280 EGYKKSEINLKDMF
+280 EGYNKFDINLKDMY

-306 KSNWKTGISEQY
+306 KSNWKTGLSEQY
-318 RSINKFKFVDSLK
+318 RSMNKLKFVDSLK
-331 KLIPCI
+331 KLIPTI
-337 SSDDLTNP
+337 SSKDLNNP

-360 LQDFSIVKTN
+360 LQDFSIVKTS

-393 MTELTI
+393 MTEIEI

>member
-1 MMEKFDI
+1 MKKFDI
-8 AIIGGGIV
+8 SIIGGGIV

-21 MSAQKKY
+21 MYAKEKY
-28 NNKKIAVFEK
+28 PEKSICVFEK
-38 ENSLANHQTGNNSG
+38 ENILAKHQTGNNSG
-52 VIHAGIYYQPTS
+52 VIHAGIYYQPNS

-72 GSLMLREFCDS
+72 GSLLLRKFCDQ
-83 NKIKYEMC
+83 NEIEYEMC
-91 GKLIIATDESEIE
+91 GKLIIATKEEELE
-104 RLNDLYERGKEN
+104 RLNTLHERGLKN
-116 GVVGLELVDQKRIH
+116 GVQDLELVDKQKIK
-130 EIEPYVK
+130 EIEPYVE
-137 AVKGLWSPNTGII
+137 AIKGLWSPNTGII
-150 DYKKLTESYADIFK
+150 DYKKLTEAYANIFNNN
-164 KDGGKVYKNHKLLNI
+164 GGLILKNHELINI
-179 NSTQNNIILE
+179 EENDKSLILE
-189 TNNDDYETKYL
+189 TNNDEYETNYL
-200 INCAGL
+200 INCSGL
-206 YADRVAKM
+206 FADRVAKM
-214 MNLDFD
+214 MDLDFD

-235 KSEKMVNGLIYPVP
+235 ESEKMVNGLIYPVP

-280 EGYKKSEINLKDMF
+280 EGYKKFDINLKDMY

-306 KSNWKTGISEQY
+306 KSNWKTGLSEQY
-318 RSINKFKFVDSLK
+318 RSLNKLKFVKSLQT
-331 KLIPCI
+331 LIPSI
-337 SSDDLTNP
+337 SSKDLTDP

-360 LQDFSIVKTN
+360 LQDFSIVKTD

-393 MTELTI
+393 MHEITI

>member
-1 MMEKFDI
+1 MKKFDI
-8 AIIGGGIV
+8 SIIGGGIV

-21 MSAQKKY
+21 MYAKEKY
-28 NNKKIAVFEK
+28 PEKSICVFEK
-38 ENSLANHQTGNNSG
+38 ENILAKHQTGNNSG
-52 VIHAGIYYQPTS
+52 VIHAGIYYQPNS

-72 GSLMLREFCDS
+72 GSLLLRKFCDQ
-83 NKIKYEMC
+83 NEIEYEMC
-91 GKLIIATDESEIE
+91 GKLIIATKEEELE
-104 RLNDLYERGKEN
+104 RLNTLHERGLKN
-116 GVVGLELVDQKRIH
+116 GVQDLELVDKQKIK
-130 EIEPYVK
+130 EIEPYVE
-137 AVKGLWSPNTGII
+137 AIKGLWSPNTGII
-150 DYKKLTESYADIFK
+150 DYKKLTEAYANIFNNN
-164 KDGGKVYKNHKLLNI
+164 GGLILKNHELINI
-179 NSTQNNIILE
+179 EENDKSLILE
-189 TNNDDYETKYL
+189 TNNDEYETNYL
-200 INCAGL
+200 INCSGL
-206 YADRVAKM
+206 FADRVAKM
-214 MNLDFD
+214 MDLDFD

-235 KSEKMVNGLIYPVP
+235 ESEKMVNGLIYPVP

-280 EGYKKSEINLKDMF
+280 EGYKKFDINLKDMY

-306 KSNWKTGISEQY
+306 KSNWKTGLSEQY
-318 RSINKFKFVDSLK
+318 RSLNKLKFVKSLQT
-331 KLIPCI
+331 LIPSI
-337 SSDDLTNP
+337 SSKDLTNP

-393 MTELTI
+393 MNEITI

>member
-1 MMEKFDI
+1 MEKIDI
-8 AIIGGGIV
+8 SIVGGGIV

-21 MSAQKKY
+21 MYAQEKY
-28 NNKKIAVFEK
+28 PDKKISVFEK
-38 ENSLANHQTGNNSG
+38 EDILAKHQTGNNSG
-52 VIHAGIYYQPTS
+52 VIHAGIYYQPSS

-72 GSLMLREFCDS
+72 GSLLLREFCDR
-83 NKIKYEMC
+83 NEIKYEMC
-91 GKLIIATDESEIE
+91 GKLIVATDESEIE
-104 RLNDLYERGKEN
+104 RLNNLYERGKQN
-116 GVVGLELVDQKRIH
+116 GVTGLQLIDKEKINEL
-130 EIEPYVK
+130 EPYVN
-137 AVKGLWSPNTGII
+137 AIKGLWSPNTGII
-150 DYKKLTESYADIFK
+150 DYKDLTVAYSNVFENK
-164 KDGGKVYKNHKLLNI
+164 GGIIYKNQEIQSI
-179 NSTQNNIILE
+179 NQNQNNLILQ
-189 TNNDDYETKYL
+189 TNSQEYETKYL

-206 YADRVAKM
+206 FADRVAKM
-214 MNLDFD
+214 MKLDFD

-235 KSEKMVNGLIYPVP
+235 ESKNMVNGLIYPVP
-249 DPDLP
+249 DPELP

-280 EGYKKSEINLKDMF
+280 EGYNKFDINLKDMY

-306 KSNWKTGISEQY
+306 KSNWKTGLSEQY
-318 RSINKFKFVDSLK
+318 RSLNKLKFVNSLK
-331 KLIPCI
+331 KLIPTI
-337 SSDDLTNP
+337 SSKDLNNP

-360 LQDFSIVKTN
+360 LQDFSIVKTS

-393 MTELTI
+393 MTEIEI

>member
-1 MMEKFDI
+1 MEKFDI
-8 AIIGGGIV
+8 SIIGGGIV

-21 MSAQKKY
+21 MYAQEKY
-28 NNKKIAVFEK
+28 PDKKISVFEK
-38 ENSLANHQTGNNSG
+38 EDVLAKHQTGNNSG

-72 GSLMLREFCDS
+72 GSLLLRDFCDR
-83 NKIKYEMC
+83 NEIKYEMC
-91 GKLIIATDESEIE
+91 GKLIVATDDSEIG
-104 RLNDLYERGKEN
+104 RLNNLYERGKQN
-116 GVVGLELVDQKRIH
+116 GVTGLKLIDTEKIN
-130 EIEPYVK
+130 EIEPYVD
-137 AVKGLWSPNTGII
+137 AIKGLWSPNTGII
-150 DYKKLTESYADIFK
+150 DYKDLTIAYSNILENK
-164 KDGGKVYKNHKLLNI
+164 GGTIYKNQEILSI
-179 NSTQNNIILE
+179 NQTQNNLILQ
-189 TNNDDYETKYL
+189 TNSQEYETKYL

-206 YADRVAKM
+206 FADRVAKM
-214 MNLDFD
+214 MKLEFD

-235 KSEKMVNGLIYPVP
+235 ESKKMVNGLIYPVP
-249 DPDLP
+249 DPELP

-280 EGYKKSEINLKDMF
+280 EGYKKFDINFKDMY

-306 KSNWKTGISEQY
+306 KSNWKTGLTEQY
-318 RSINKFKFVDSLK
+318 RSLNKLKFVDSLK
-331 KLIPCI
+331 KLIPTI
-337 SSDDLTNP
+337 SSKDLNNP

-360 LQDFSIVKTN
+360 LQDFSIVKTE

-393 MTELTI
+393 MKEIEI